1 VLSSILKNLNAKI
14 QEDSNLKVLL
24 SGSAISLFL
33 KVGGLLLGYFLI
45 FLISKQTGAEGV
57 GLYQIILKILTI
69 VGVIS
74 SMGMNISVLRFI
86 GQLNNDIER
95 SKIHFL
101 DNYIVRITL
110 IVTVPVGIILFLNA
124 DNIIQWLGKENEYS
138 YGLKL
143 VGIILP
149 FYVINQISIEFIR
162 GFKLLKLS
170 EFIRNVLT
178 YLVMV
183 IGIILI
189 FPKDLAKIDLLT
201 LLFIGI
207 FISFI
212 SSRWI
217 IRKLLKKIKK
227 SKVYFDRKEF
237 FQTSFPIMVT
247 TLSTALFGAIPI
259 FFLDHFTSQSEVGI
273 YSVAYRLASTVTLVL
288 VAVNT
293 ISAPKFAEMYWK
305 GEIAELQKFI
315 NQSTKIIFY
324 VSLILTITI
333 ILGGKVFLQIF
344 GGQFVEG
351 YSVLIILSIGQLIN
365 ASTGSVGVFM
375 NMSGRQGVLSKIF
388 AYSSIFLLISL
399 ILVKDRLNM
408 GLVSVIVV
416 FFHIMISIIP
426 SYILYKKDSIST
438 FYIPFINVKKNKFQ
452 D

>member
-1 VLSSILKNLNAKI
+1 MLSSILKNLNAKI

-170 EFIRNVLT
+170 EFIRLPTPNP
-178 YLVMV
+178 
-183 IGIILI
+183 
-189 FPKDLAKIDLLT
+189 PK
-201 LLFIGI
+201 
-207 FISFI
+207 
-212 SSRWI
+212 
-217 IRKLLKKIKK
+217 
-227 SKVYFDRKEF
+227 
-237 FQTSFPIMVT
+237 
-247 TLSTALFGAIPI
+247 
-259 FFLDHFTSQSEVGI
+259 
-273 YSVAYRLASTVTLVL
+273 TVTAPESVD
-288 VAVNT
+288 
-293 ISAPKFAEMYWK
+293 IDSASFKK
-305 GEIAELQKFI
+305 
-315 NQSTKIIFY
+315 
-324 VSLILTITI
+324 LI
-333 ILGGKVFLQIF
+333 
-344 GGQFVEG
+344 
-351 YSVLIILSIGQLIN
+351 
-365 ASTGSVGVFM
+365 
-375 NMSGRQGVLSKIF
+375 
-388 AYSSIFLLISL
+388 
-399 ILVKDRLNM
+399 
-408 GLVSVIVV
+408 
-416 FFHIMISIIP
+416 
-426 SYILYKKDSIST
+426 
-438 FYIPFINVKKNKFQ
+438 
-452 D
+452 